1 MEAVKLTGKN
11 ALVLG
16 AARGVG
22 RDIALTLAG
31 EGVNIIAPYY
41 DWPHDCGELIRRL
54 EVLDGHHLTMRA
66 DLRQEDEVRELA
78 ARIKSE
84 YGCLDILIN
93 NIERGGMPIVHGPYT
108 PEQWE
113 LEMATTLRAKW
124 LVFQET
130 LHLLK
135 KSAQGAVVNI
145 SSIAGLIGRA
155 GPAGLIFNDAYAAA
169 NRAVS
174 SFTETWARQ
183 AAPAVRVNELML
195 GFIESRHAEG
205 TRGWEMLSDEERRA
219 ITERSLLARTGCR
232 AEVSRAVLFLIR
244 DATFMT
250 GAVVTMDGGFRLGHD
265 AVPEMPPGTDNLGI
279 QVT

>member
-1 MEAVKLTGKN
+1 MMQAVNLAGKS

-16 AARGVG
+16 AARGIG

-41 DWPHDCGELIRRL
+41 DWPHDCGELVRRFEAL
-54 EVLDGHHLTMRA
+54 EGHHLTMRA
-66 DLRQEDEVRELA
+66 DLRQEVEVRELA

-84 YGCLDILIN
+84 YGCLNILIN
-93 NIERGGMPIVHGPYT
+93 NIERGGMPIVHGSYT
-108 PEQWE
+108 SGQWE

-130 LHLLK
+130 LPLLK

-145 SSIAGLIGRA
+145 SSIAGLTGRA

-183 AAPAVRVNELML
+183 AAPRCGLMNSCWVL
-195 GFIESRHAEG
+195 
-205 TRGWEMLSDEERRA
+205 
-219 ITERSLLARTGCR
+219 
-232 AEVSRAVLFLIR
+232 SRADTPR
-244 DATFMT
+244 AP
-250 GAVVTMDGGFRLGHD
+250 GAGRC
-265 AVPEMPPGTDNLGI
+265 
-279 QVT
+279 

>member
-1 MEAVKLTGKN
+1 MKAVKLAGKS

-41 DWPHDCGELIRRL
+41 DWPQDCGELIRQFEAL
-54 EVLDGHHLTMRA
+54 EGHHLTMRA
-66 DLRQEDEVRELA
+66 DLRQVDEVREVA

-84 YGCLDILIN
+84 YGCLNILIN

-130 LHLLK
+130 LPLLK

-169 NRAVS
+169 NRGVS

-183 AAPAVRVNELML
+183 AAPKVRVNELML
-195 GFIESRHAEG
+195 GFIETRHAEG
-205 TRGWEMLSDEERRA
+205 TRGWQMLNDEERQA
-219 ITERSLLARTGCR
+219 IIGRSLLVRTGGR
-232 AEVSRAVLFLIR
+232 AEVSRAVLFLVR

-250 GAVVTMDGGFRLGHD
+250 GATITMDGGFRLGHD
-265 AVPEMPPGTDNLGI
+265 AVAEMPPGTDNLTI
-279 QVT
+279 QVR

>member
-1 MEAVKLTGKN
+1 M
-11 ALVLG
+11 VLG
-16 AARGVG
+16 ASRGVG

-31 EGVNIIAPYY
+31 KGVNIIAPYY
-41 DWPHDCGELIRRL
+41 DWPDDCEELVRQFEAL
-54 EVLDGHHLTMRA
+54 EGHHLTMRA
-66 DLRQEDEVRELA
+66 DLRQVNEVREVA

-84 YGCLDILIN
+84 YGRLDILIN

-113 LEMATTLRAKW
+113 LEMTTTLRAKW

-130 LHLLK
+130 LPLLK
-135 KSAQGAVVNI
+135 KGAQGAVVNI

-183 AAPAVRVNELML
+183 AAPTVRVNELML

-205 TRGWEMLSDEERRA
+205 TRGWEMLNDEERQA
-219 ITERSLLARTGCR
+219 IVGRSLLARTGQQ
-232 AEVSRAVLFLIR
+232 AEVSRAVLFLVR
-244 DATFMT
+244 DATYMT
-250 GAVVTMDGGFRLGHD
+250 GAVMTMDGGFHLGHD
-265 AVPEMPPGTDNLGI
+265 AVSGMPPGSDNLTI
-279 QVT
+279 QM

>member
-1 MEAVKLTGKN
+1 MEAVQLAGKS

-16 AARGVG
+16 AARGIG

-41 DWPHDCGELIRRL
+41 DWPHDCGELVRRF
-54 EVLDGHHLTMRA
+54 EALDGHHLTMRA
-66 DLRQEDEVRELA
+66 DLRQEGEVRELA

-84 YGCLDILIN
+84 YGCLNILIN

-130 LHLLK
+130 LPLLK

-145 SSIAGLIGRA
+145 SSIAGLVGRA

-183 AAPAVRVNELML
+183 AAPTVRVNELML

-205 TRGWEMLSDEERRA
+205 TRGWQMLSDEERRA
-219 ITERSLLARTGCR
+219 ITERSLLLRTGCR

-250 GAVVTMDGGFRLGHD
+250 GAAITMDGGFHLGHD
-265 AVPEMPPGTDNLGI
+265 AVLDMPPGTDNLTI
-279 QVT
+279 QVS